1 MRLKLLA
8 VAIVAALL
16 AFPALAQDTKQKAS
30 EETNQGTSY
39 EVSLNFTGNFQ
50 KHADGLGVIDNS
62 SYSAGFLG
70 DFRYHFNESS
80 ALEVNYGATSFS
92 QFYSTSS
99 FTQSNVYEGTLA
111 YVLTPNMLSHGRFH
125 PFLELG
131 TGGIFFS
138 PVAGG
143 TSGRALS
150 QDRAA
155 FVYGAGIDW
164 RVSPRFALRAGYHGL
179 VYRAPDFAIP
189 IQVTN
194 ATTQMAEPYVG
205 FSVRF

>member
-8 VAIVAALL
+8 VAIMAGLL
-16 AFPALAQDTKQKAS
+16 AFTALAQNTSQS
-30 EETNQGTSY
+30 TEEETHQGTSY

-50 KHADGLGVIDNS
+50 RHADGLGVIDNA

-92 QFYSTSS
+92 QYCSTSS

-111 YVLTPNMLSHGRFH
+111 YVLTPNKLSRGRFH

-143 TSGRALS
+143 TTGRAFS

-155 FVYGAGIDW
+155 FVYGAGVEW
-164 RVSPRFALRAGYHGL
+164 RVSPRFALRGGYRGL